1 MVFNLTGCVL
11 QGIPSRA
18 AAPAHQ
24 VLRGG
29 GEEGPAHPDR
39 LLRPQGGPQATPGG
53 GTRATRG
60 TRGIRVGTRGT
71 RVETRGGSDLRGLP
85 YSVVNFIFSLEDYS

>member
-1 MVFNLTGCVL
+1 MVFNLSGCVL

-39 LLRPQGGPQATPGG
+39 LLRPQGGPQATPGEG
-53 GTRATRG
+53 ETRG
-60 TRGIRVGTRGT
+60 TRAQTIFLLVRA
-71 RVETRGGSDLRGLP
+71 
-85 YSVVNFIFSLEDYS
+85 VVSNMPFGNV